1 MKKFEIYHSDEAPK
15 ALGPYSQATQAGNFL
30 FLSGQLPIDPSN
42 NQVITGG
49 IEEQTSRCLKNL
61 FGVLKAAG
69 LSSSHIVK
77 TTVFLKNIEDFPK
90 FNETYQK
97 HFEPPYPA
105 RATVEIARL
114 YKDVL
119 IEIDAIA
126 VTTM

>member
-1 MKKFEIYHSDEAPK
+1 MKSFEPIHSDQAPK
-15 ALGPYSQATQAGNFL
+15 ALGPYSQATKAGNMV
-30 FLSGQLPIDPSN
+30 FLSGQLPIDPAS
-42 NQVITGG
+42 NQVVTGG
-49 IEEQTSRCLKNL
+49 IEAQTERVLKNL
-61 FGVLKAAG
+61 FGVLAAVD
-69 LSSSHIVK
+69 LKPSQIVK

-97 HFEPPYPA
+97 FFQPPYPA

-126 VTTM
+126 VAP